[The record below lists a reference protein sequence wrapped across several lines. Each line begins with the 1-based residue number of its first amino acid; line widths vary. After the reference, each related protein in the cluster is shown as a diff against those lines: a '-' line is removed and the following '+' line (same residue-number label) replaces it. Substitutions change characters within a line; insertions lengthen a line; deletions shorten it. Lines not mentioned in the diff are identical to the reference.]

1 MTRFIDRLPC
11 KPVHEFE
18 VVNEWPAGYFVWLIG
33 RENFPHPGYL
43 PLATSDW
50 KPYHVRT
57 DNLKAYYVG
66 DEGLCLYILRAAH
79 YRHGSV
85 YEKEFQDMKR
95 EYEARENDR

>member
-18 VVNEWPAGYFVWLIG
+18 VVEEWPAGYFVWLIG

-43 PLATSDW
+43 PLAQSDW

-57 DNLKAYYVG
+57 DSLKAFYVG
-66 DEGLCLYILRAAH
+66 DEDLCQYIFKAAH
-79 YRHGSV
+79 HRRGEV
-85 YEKEFQDMKR
+85 FYEDFLKMKQ
-95 EYEARENDR
+95 EYERK